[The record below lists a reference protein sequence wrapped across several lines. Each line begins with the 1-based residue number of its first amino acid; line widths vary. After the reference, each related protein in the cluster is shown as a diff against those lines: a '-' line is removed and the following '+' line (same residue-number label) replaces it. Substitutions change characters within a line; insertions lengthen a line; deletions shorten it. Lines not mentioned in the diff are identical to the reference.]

1 MIDKWKGE
9 NDMPRIKKD
18 GTPVEIKARKPRTT
32 DPDARIALVDVQ
44 IQRLEKLNESRR
56 ELISQTE
63 KKLNERKEALNK
75 SEIALQNAREKRER
89 IVAFKER
96 GAMTKEER
104 AARRASEKAK
114 ITELLEAM
122 KATGI
127 SLDDLISKLTVREST
142 TTDENV

>member
-1 MIDKWKGE
+1 
-9 NDMPRIKKD
+9 MPRIKKD

-56 ELISQTE
+56 ELISQ

>member
-56 ELISQTE
+56 ELIAQTE

-104 AARRASEKAK
+104 AARRTAEKAK
-114 ITELLEAM
+114 IAELLDVM
-122 KATGI
+122 KTTGI
-127 SLDDLISKLTVREST
+127 SMDDLIERLTVGKSATEE
-142 TTDENV
+142 DA

>member
-18 GTPVEIKARKPRTT
+18 GSPVEIKARKPRTT
-32 DPDARIALVDVQ
+32 DPDARIALVDGQ
-44 IQRLEKLNESRR
+44 IQRLEVLNDNRR
-56 ELISQTE
+56 RLIWQTE
-63 KKLNERKEALNK
+63 KKLKERKDALHR

-89 IVAFKER
+89 IVALKER
-96 GAMTKEER
+96 GSMTKEER
-104 AARRASEKAK
+104 AARRAAEKAK
-114 ITELLEAM
+114 MTELLEAM

-127 SLDDLISKLTVREST
+127 SMDDLIAKLTVREST